1 MPLATRCVRPALV
14 AFLAFAA
21 MQAAAVV
28 LTFDTLG
35 GANATPFG
43 GHTEAGG
50 FEVATTA
57 GDLCVGTLFGNPVP
71 NLFGGAVCGSASGMI
86 AVSHGVALFS
96 FAGVD
101 LAANSGD
108 AAYTFIGMKLG
119 ATVFSQAGVVTGRFG
134 PFGFDTVPNVDA
146 SLIDFLRISLTGSG
160 TSYNIDNIDVT
171 LAAVPEPSTYA
182 LLALGI
188 AAVGTVVRRRS
199 RLA

>member
-1 MPLATRCVRPALV
+1 MPMSTRWVRPALV
-14 AFLAFAA
+14 ASLAFAA
-21 MQAAAVV
+21 MHAAAVV

-35 GANATPFG
+35 GANGTPFG

-71 NLFGGAVCGSASGMI
+71 NLFGGAVCGSASGTI
-86 AVSHGVALFS
+86 EVSHGVALFS

-108 AAYTFIGMKLG
+108 AAYTFVGMKLG
-119 ATVFSQAGVVTGRFG
+119 ATVFSQAGVVAGRFG

-146 SLIDFLRISLTGSG
+146 SLIDFLLISLTGFG

-188 AAVGTVVRRRS
+188 AAVGTAARRRP